1 MSQTSLLIEQNLEIG
16 NDLWFLDQII
26 LSINFDKFIKEEVS
40 KIGTLD
46 IDVVCDTEHNN
57 NSLIWQLATNK
68 SDNKNYENYKKLLDK

>member
-1 MSQTSLLIEQNLEIG
+1 MLIEQNLEIG

-46 IDVVCDTEHNN
+46 IDVVCDTNHNN
-57 NSLIWQLATNK
+57 NSLIWQLATTNLTIK
-68 SDNKNYENYKKLLDK
+68 IMRIIKIIR